1 MVSKFAAMQKQL
13 EQAGGSKRGATIA
26 PEPVAVAP
34 PVPTIKAKAP
44 SREGKIHIGAY
55 LNPDFKRSFLLY
67 PGGTVPPM
75 GLQLINRRKVQ
86 RVVRVDPITG
96 VPRVETAPPE
106 TEP

>member
-34 PVPTIKAKAP
+34 AVPTIKAKAP

-55 LNPDFKRSFLLY
+55 LNPDFKRSLRMVQAQTGKDMQELIALALNDLFR
-67 PGGTVPPM
+67 GHNVPVID
-75 GLQLINRRKVQ
+75 Q
-86 RVVRVDPITG
+86 D
-96 VPRVETAPPE
+96 
-106 TEP
+106 

>member
-55 LNPDFKRSFLLY
+55 LNPDFKRSLRMVQAQTGKDMQELIALALNDLFR
-67 PGGTVPPM
+67 GHNVPVID
-75 GLQLINRRKVQ
+75 Q
-86 RVVRVDPITG
+86 
-96 VPRVETAPPE
+96 E
-106 TEP
+106 

>member
-34 PVPTIKAKAP
+34 PIPTIKAKAP

-55 LNPDFKRSFLLY
+55 LNPDFKRSLRMVQAQTGKDMQELIALALNDLFR
-67 PGGTVPPM
+67 GHNVPVID
-75 GLQLINRRKVQ
+75 Q
-86 RVVRVDPITG
+86 
-96 VPRVETAPPE
+96 E
-106 TEP
+106 